1 MNKILVGGA
10 GGAPSEGVINSLI
23 QWPRREMIL
32 GMGSSE
38 IDLMLSKADRTYL
51 VENADSADYSG
62 VLVNLLKKTKPSLL
76 HLQNDL
82 EIFTVSKIRDFVLET
97 GVKLFMPEHEV
108 IEKCVYKYNSYLA
121 FKAAGIKVPR
131 NIMIENKEQLKSAFG
146 ELCNLEGQIW
156 LRSNEIGGGGRG
168 SLSTNNYDLAKSW
181 IDHFEGWGSFIAAEK
196 LSHNTVTWLSIWH
209 KGELIVAQSRKRIG
223 WVHSNRSVSG
233 VTGVTH
239 LGITTSDQIVD
250 DIAIKSILAVSD
262 SPHGIF
268 GVDMTYDFEGMP
280 NPTEINIS
288 RFFTTILFFT
298 EAGLNMPKIYK
309 NIALY
314 SKFPKLEKK
323 INPLKDD
330 LCWVRGMDTKPKL
343 TSYRKLLDSN
353 VNNYDTNYR

>member
-1 MNKILVGGA
+1 MKKILIGGA
-10 GGAPSEGVINSLI
+10 GGAPSEGVIKSLKH
-23 QWPRREMIL
+23 WPRREKIL
-32 GMGSSE
+32 GMGSSK
-38 IDLMLSKADRTYL
+38 IDLTLSKADKKYL
-51 VENADSADYSG
+51 IENADSTNYSNA
-62 VLVNLLKKTKPSLL
+62 LLDLLKSTKPNFL

-82 EIFTVSKIRDFVLET
+82 EIFTVSKIRDLILDT
-97 GVKLFMPEHEV
+97 GVKLFMPEHKV
-108 IEKCVYKYNSYLA
+108 IEKCVYKYSSYLA

-131 NIMIENKEQLKSAFG
+131 NILIENKEQLKIAFD
-146 ELCNLEGQIW
+146 ELSNSKGQIW
-156 LRSNEIGGGGRG
+156 LRSNEIGGGGKG
-168 SLSTNNYDLAKSW
+168 SLSTHNYDLAKSW

-196 LSHNTVTWLSIWH
+196 LSPNTVTWLSIWH
-209 KGELIVAQSRKRIG
+209 RGELIVAQSRKRVG

-239 LGITTSDQIVD
+239 LGITTSDQVVD

-268 GVDMTYDFEGMP
+268 GVDMTYDYDGIP

-314 SKFPKLEKK
+314 STFPKLEKI
-323 INPLKDD
+323 INPLQDD
-330 LCWVRGMDTKPKL
+330 MCWVRGMDTNPKL
-343 TSYRKLLDSN
+343 ISYKKLNDMFNSM
-353 VNNYDTNYR
+353 YDPIYQ

>member
-1 MNKILVGGA
+1 MTKILVGGA
-10 GGAPSEGVINSLI
+10 GGAPSEGVIKSLKR
-23 QWPRREMIL
+23 WPRREQIL

-38 IDLMLSKADRTYL
+38 IDLLLSKADRKYL
-51 VENADSADYSG
+51 VENADSTNYLE
-62 VLVNLLKKTKPSLL
+62 VLLSLLKTIKPDFL

-82 EIFTVSKIRDFVLET
+82 EIFTVSKIRDLILET
-97 GVKLFMPEHEV
+97 GVKLFMPEHDV

-131 NIMIENKEQLKSAFG
+131 NIMIENKEQLKSAFS
-146 ELCNLEGQIW
+146 ELSNSEGQIW
-156 LRSNEIGGGGRG
+156 LRSNEIGGGGKG
-168 SLSTNNYDLAKSW
+168 SLSTHNYDLAKSW

-196 LSHNTVTWLSIWH
+196 LSPSTVTWLSIWH
-209 KGELIVAQSRKRIG
+209 RGELIVAQSRKRVG

-239 LGITTSDQIVD
+239 LGITNSDQVVD

-268 GVDMTYDFEGMP
+268 GVDMTYDYEGIP

-298 EAGLNMPKIYK
+298 EAALNMPKIYI
-309 NIALY
+309 NIAL
-314 SKFPKLEKK
+314 
-323 INPLKDD
+323 
-330 LCWVRGMDTKPKL
+330 
-343 TSYRKLLDSN
+343 
-353 VNNYDTNYR
+353 